1 MAKSN
6 DKTRKKRI
14 LNAAQVKVIFE
25 RFAREMAKQYGN
37 LDQVVFIGVRTR
49 GPYVAKRLAEIIK
62 KRHGKDI
69 PIGEMDITLYRDDL
83 NALLP
88 GGTIDH
94 TRIPFDIANKIV
106 VLFDD
111 VLYTG
116 RTVRAAVD
124 HLIDLGRPRM
134 IHLAVMIDRGGRE
147 LPIAANYVGKKI
159 SLTSGGNVQVK
170 LKEVDKTDE
179 VWWSE
184 TNETSAGSVDPMHY
198 PVTNCG
204 VSKERDDLRALSPD
218 VFIRGQIRIST
229 RFPLKAG
236 MTVFGKEFV

>member
-1 MAKSN
+1 MAKRHN
-6 DKTRKKRI
+6 QTKKKRI
-14 LNAAQVKVIFE
+14 LNATQVKAIFE

-49 GPYVAKRLAEIIK
+49 GPYVAKRLAAMVK
-62 KRHGKDI
+62 KRHGKEI
-69 PIGEMDITLYRDDL
+69 PVGEMDITLYRDDL

-159 SLTSGGNVQVK
+159 NLPSSGNVQVK

-179 VWWSE
+179 VL
-184 TNETSAGSVDPMHY
+184 V
-198 PVTNCG
+198 
-204 VSKERDDLRALSPD
+204 
-218 VFIRGQIRIST
+218 Q
-229 RFPLKAG
+229 
-236 MTVFGKEFV
+236 

>member
-1 MAKSN
+1 MAKSKN
-6 DKTRKKRI
+6 KSKKKRI

-25 RFAREMAKQYGN
+25 RFAREMAKQYGK

-62 KRHGKDI
+62 KRHGNEI
-69 PIGEMDITLYRDDL
+69 PVGEMDITLYRDDL

-111 VLYTG
+111 VLHTG

-124 HLIDLGRPRM
+124 HLIDLGRPRI

-147 LPIAANYVGKKI
+147 LPVAANYVGKTI
-159 SLTSGGNVQVK
+159 RLGAAGEVQVK
-170 LKEVDKTDE
+170 LKEVDRVDE
-179 VWWSE
+179 VVVES
-184 TNETSAGSVDPMHY
+184 
-198 PVTNCG
+198 
-204 VSKERDDLRALSPD
+204 
-218 VFIRGQIRIST
+218 
-229 RFPLKAG
+229 
-236 MTVFGKEFV
+236 

>member
-1 MAKSN
+1 MKNSSS
-6 DKTRKKRI
+6 KKKRI
-14 LNAAQVKVIFE
+14 LNAAQVKAIFE
-25 RFAREMAKQYGN
+25 RFAREMTGQYGN
-37 LDQVVFIGVRTR
+37 LEQVVFIGVRTR
-49 GPYVAKRLAEIIK
+49 GPYVAKRLAALVK
-62 KRHGKDI
+62 KRQGKDI

-159 SLTSGGNVQVK
+159 HLSSAGKVQVR
-170 LKEVDKTDE
+170 LKEVDKIDE
-179 VWWSE
+179 VLVE
-184 TNETSAGSVDPMHY
+184 
-198 PVTNCG
+198 
-204 VSKERDDLRALSPD
+204 
-218 VFIRGQIRIST
+218 
-229 RFPLKAG
+229 
-236 MTVFGKEFV
+236 

>member
-1 MAKSN
+1 MVKAKNKS
-6 DKTRKKRI
+6 KKKRI
-14 LNAAQVKVIFE
+14 LNASQIEVIFE
-25 RFAREMAKQYGN
+25 RFAREMVKTYGG

-49 GPYVAKRLAEIIK
+49 GPFVAKRLAEMIK
-62 KRHGKDI
+62 KRHQKEI
-69 PIGEMDITLYRDDL
+69 PVGEMDITLYRDDL

-111 VLYTG
+111 VLNTG

-159 SLTSGGNVQVK
+159 SLTSSGNVEVR
-170 LKEVDKTDE
+170 LKEVDKVDE
-179 VWWSE
+179 VLV
-184 TNETSAGSVDPMHY
+184 A
-198 PVTNCG
+198 
-204 VSKERDDLRALSPD
+204 
-218 VFIRGQIRIST
+218 
-229 RFPLKAG
+229 
-236 MTVFGKEFV
+236 

>member
-1 MAKSN
+1 MKPSN
-6 DKTRKKRI
+6 SKKRRI
-14 LNAAQVKVIFE
+14 LNATQVKAIFE
-25 RFAREMAKQYGN
+25 RFAREMSRRYEN

-49 GPYVAKRLAEIIK
+49 GPYVAKRLADIVK
-62 KRHGKDI
+62 KRLGKDI
-69 PIGEMDITLYRDDL
+69 PVGEMDITLYRDDL

-134 IHLAVMIDRGGRE
+134 IHLAVLIDRGGRE

-159 SLTSGGNVQVK
+159 NLSGAGNVQVR
-170 LKEVDKTDE
+170 LKEVDKRDE
-179 VWWSE
+179 VLLE
-184 TNETSAGSVDPMHY
+184 
-198 PVTNCG
+198 
-204 VSKERDDLRALSPD
+204 
-218 VFIRGQIRIST
+218 
-229 RFPLKAG
+229 
-236 MTVFGKEFV
+236 

>member
-1 MAKSN
+1 MKNSN
-6 DKTRKKRI
+6 RKKKQI
-14 LNAAQVKVIFE
+14 LGATQVKAIFE
-25 RFAREMAKQYGN
+25 RFAREMAKEYGN

-49 GPYVAKRLAEIIK
+49 GPYVAKRLAEIIR

-69 PIGEMDITLYRDDL
+69 PVGEMDITLYRDDL

-94 TRIPFDIANKIV
+94 TRLPFDIANKID

-111 VLYTG
+111 VLFTG
-116 RTVRAAVD
+116 RTARAAVD

-159 SLTSGGNVQVK
+159 RLGGGGNVQVK
-170 LKEVDKTDE
+170 LKEVDKSDA
-179 VWWSE
+179 VLV
-184 TNETSAGSVDPMHY
+184 A
-198 PVTNCG
+198 
-204 VSKERDDLRALSPD
+204 
-218 VFIRGQIRIST
+218 
-229 RFPLKAG
+229 
-236 MTVFGKEFV
+236 

>member
-1 MAKSN
+1 MKNSN
-6 DKTRKKRI
+6 RKKKQI
-14 LNAAQVKVIFE
+14 LGATQVKAIFE
-25 RFAREMAKQYGN
+25 RFAREMAKEYGN

-49 GPYVAKRLAEIIK
+49 GPYVAKRLAEIIR

-69 PIGEMDITLYRDDL
+69 PVGEMDITLYRDDL

-111 VLYTG
+111 VLFTG

-159 SLTSGGNVQVK
+159 RLGGGGNVQVK
-170 LKEVDKTDE
+170 LKEVDKSDE
-179 VWWSE
+179 VLVE
-184 TNETSAGSVDPMHY
+184 
-198 PVTNCG
+198 
-204 VSKERDDLRALSPD
+204 
-218 VFIRGQIRIST
+218 
-229 RFPLKAG
+229 
-236 MTVFGKEFV
+236 

>member
-1 MAKSN
+1 MKNSN
-6 DKTRKKRI
+6 AGKKRL
-14 LNAAQVKVIFE
+14 LNAPQISAILD
-25 RFAREMAKQYGN
+25 RFRREMARHYGR

-49 GPYVAKRLAEIIK
+49 GPYVAKRLAELIK
-62 KRHGKDI
+62 KRHGTEI

-111 VLYTG
+111 VLHTG

-134 IHLAVMIDRGGRE
+134 IHLAVIIDRGGRE

-159 SLTSGGNVQVK
+159 DLPSGKDVQVK
-170 LKEVDKTDE
+170 LKEVDRSDE
-179 VWWSE
+179 VI
-184 TNETSAGSVDPMHY
+184 VDAA
-198 PVTNCG
+198 
-204 VSKERDDLRALSPD
+204 E
-218 VFIRGQIRIST
+218 
-229 RFPLKAG
+229 
-236 MTVFGKEFV
+236 

>member
-1 MAKSN
+1 MTKRN
-6 DKTRKKRI
+6 DKSKKRRI
-14 LNAAQVKVIFE
+14 LTGAQVRAIFE
-25 RFAREMAKQYGN
+25 RFAREMNRQYGN
-37 LDQVVFIGVRTR
+37 LEQVVFIGIRTR
-49 GPYVAKRLAEIIK
+49 GPFVAKRLAEMIK
-62 KRHGKDI
+62 KRYGKAI

-159 SLTSGGNVQVK
+159 SLKTGGHVEVQ
-170 LKEVDKTDE
+170 LKEVDKADA
-179 VWWSE
+179 VMI
-184 TNETSAGSVDPMHY
+184 G
-198 PVTNCG
+198 
-204 VSKERDDLRALSPD
+204 
-218 VFIRGQIRIST
+218 
-229 RFPLKAG
+229 
-236 MTVFGKEFV
+236 

>member
-1 MAKSN
+1 MPKLVN
-6 DKTRKKRI
+6 NVKKTRI
-14 LNAAQVKVIFE
+14 LNAAQVKAIFE
-25 RFAREMAKQYGN
+25 RFARDMAKSYSS
-37 LDQVVFIGVRTR
+37 LDQVVFIGIRTR
-49 GPYVAKRLAEIIK
+49 GPYVAKRLAAIIK
-62 KRHGKDI
+62 KRHKKEI

-94 TRIPFDIANKIV
+94 THISFDIANKIV

-111 VLYTG
+111 VLNTG

-159 SLTSGGNVQVK
+159 HLKSSGNVQVR

-179 VWWSE
+179 VLV
-184 TNETSAGSVDPMHY
+184 G
-198 PVTNCG
+198 
-204 VSKERDDLRALSPD
+204 
-218 VFIRGQIRIST
+218 
-229 RFPLKAG
+229 
-236 MTVFGKEFV
+236 